1 MLLRKSLLALAVAA
15 FALPSVFAEETENPF
30 KNAKVGDYAIYK
42 MEGKVGVGGMNFEMS
57 GTVTQ
62 TVIEKDD
69 KKVVL
74 EIETDIPGLPV
85 KPPKQKQEID
95 LTKPF
100 DPAKMA
106 AGGGGGLP
114 GGAEIKFEKGKS
126 GKEKVKVGGKEYETN
141 WETIIGKAKLP
152 EPIGDMEMN
161 IKTWMSKDVGLGGM
175 VKMEMKSN
183 LMDMVMELKET
194 GSKK

>member
-1 MLLRKSLLALAVAA
+1 MLLRKSVLALAVAMLGIPSL
-15 FALPSVFAEETENPF
+15 FAKDEEENPF
-30 KNAKVGDYAIYK
+30 KKAKVGDYATYK
-42 MEGKVGVGGMNFEMS
+42 MEGKVGVGGMNFEIS

-69 KKVVL
+69 KKAVI

-100 DPAKMA
+100 DPSKLSGGAQIP
-106 AGGGGGLP
+106 GGGEL
-114 GGAEIKFEKGKS
+114 KLEKGKS

-141 WETIIGKAKLP
+141 WETVTGKTKLP
-152 EPIGDMEMN
+152 DPIGEIEMN
-161 IKTWMSKDVGLGGM
+161 IKTWTSKDVGLGGM